1 LLIVIAVCV
10 AYGLDAASKLA
21 LSRHAHAAVRADLW
35 ENLDIETIVV

>member
-10 AYGLDAASKLA
+10 AYGLDAASNS